1 MNTKGFFK
9 KEDCMNNS
17 VYMDEPVDQWFFSE
31 NDMMLFAKRYHNMK
45 QFIKNT
51 LVEMHKTT
59 TTDKYGQVGRS
70 NFTPYLFGDKAEEV
84 EQYCEDNKGI
94 LQYATYGAVY
104 GTYKAFTIEDED
116 IESACSDALHKN
128 KNYLRNLNSW

>member
-45 QFIKNT
+45 LSERQQPSEAKNNPDT
-51 LVEMHKTT
+51 KQLII
-59 TTDKYGQVGRS
+59 
-70 NFTPYLFGDKAEEV
+70 GDVSKQRE
-84 EQYCEDNKGI
+84 
-94 LQYATYGAVY
+94 LL
-104 GTYKAFTIEDED
+104 KAFQNYYHSNHFDDERTFNWNID
-116 IESACSDALHKN
+116 SFLKAFNCC
-128 KNYLRNLNSW
+128 

>member
-1 MNTKGFFK
+1 
-9 KEDCMNNS
+9 
-17 VYMDEPVDQWFFSE
+17 
-31 NDMMLFAKRYHNMK
+31 MK

-94 LQYATYGAVY
+94 LQYATYSAVY
-104 GTYKAFTIEDED
+104 GIYKAFTIEDED